1 MRTRLYRAIG
11 VNITVKA
18 KDHKEAR
25 SKIRIELLKDLN
37 HSPDRWDDK
46 VEEV

>member
-1 MRTRLYRAIG
+1 MRTRLYKAIG
-11 VNITVKA
+11 VNIIVKA

-25 SKIRIELLKDLN
+25 SKVRVELLKDLC